1 MSMGDILGALAD
13 KGTLDL
19 TKTDTTAIRNT
30 LGIFPGGGIEDTVA
44 AKLLELEGRI
54 EEIAV
59 KQNYTNDDFYIEC
72 SRNYTSIKV
81 ATENLNDTEYITI
94 LDVNGSGVLNYI
106 RRTKYV
112 MFNVYIDD
120 KLVFYLTNEAIA
132 ANKTIYFGTSSVS
145 FDGTSGIMQK
155 VNDLS
160 TNFNNS
166 NSGTLYYYILPTFK
180 NRLKVTAKKTAS
192 TASSSEI
199 LSVRYG
205 IGGAAV

>member
-1 MSMGDILGALAD
+1 M
-13 KGTLDL
+13 
-19 TKTDTTAIRNT
+19 
-30 LGIFPGGGIEDTVA
+30 
-44 AKLLELEGRI
+44 
-54 EEIAV
+54 

>member
-1 MSMGDILGALAD
+1 M
-13 KGTLDL
+13 
-19 TKTDTTAIRNT
+19 
-30 LGIFPGGGIEDTVA
+30 
-44 AKLLELEGRI
+44 EGRI

>member
-1 MSMGDILGALAD
+1 MPG
-13 KGTLDL
+13 
-19 TKTDTTAIRNT
+19 KTYIAKQETSEAIQADTTAIRNT
-30 LGIFPGGGIEDTVA
+30 LGIFPGGGIEDTVVK
-44 AKLLELEGRI
+44 KLLELEGRI

-205 IGGAAV
+205 IGGAAQ